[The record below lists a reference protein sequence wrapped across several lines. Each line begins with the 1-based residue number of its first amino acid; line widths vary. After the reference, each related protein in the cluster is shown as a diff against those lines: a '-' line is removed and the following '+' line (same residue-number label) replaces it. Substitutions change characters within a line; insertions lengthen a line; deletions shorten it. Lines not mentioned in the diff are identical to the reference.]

1 MKYDLKDLE
10 QVIYFINED
19 DQWVTGTINDIKITL
34 NGIIYHIVYETDDGI
49 KFIDLSDKDIFDSI
63 SNINVDNYKFFVLPN
78 DYKNTTSYEVY
89 KIDKVVATIIR
100 IAGEVSCFDMHG
112 EYIGIIDAKY
122 FMDNNFDIKDC
133 HRKIDKKMLHFNN
146 HIKNYAKYIIPK
158 VGNRAQHRIIYTEE
172 FDDIILHVE
181 PNIKNSFPNIAHS
194 NSFGTAVKHD
204 IHITKSENGN
214 YAFTDK
220 YLVLNNSDVP
230 PKTINLFNV
239 EWEYNLKAEETDI
252 VFQNT
257 RVFPDYTFYK
267 ITELSVKSE
276 NIMEIQLP
284 RIYKSVFV
292 DIKN

>member
-133 HRKIDKKMLHFNN
+133 HRKIDKKGL
-146 HIKNYAKYIIPK
+146 
-158 VGNRAQHRIIYTEE
+158 
-172 FDDIILHVE
+172 
-181 PNIKNSFPNIAHS
+181 
-194 NSFGTAVKHD
+194 
-204 IHITKSENGN
+204 
-214 YAFTDK
+214 
-220 YLVLNNSDVP
+220 
-230 PKTINLFNV
+230 
-239 EWEYNLKAEETDI
+239 
-252 VFQNT
+252 
-257 RVFPDYTFYK
+257 YK
-267 ITELSVKSE
+267 RLSQS
-276 NIMEIQLP
+276 
-284 RIYKSVFV
+284 
-292 DIKN
+292 